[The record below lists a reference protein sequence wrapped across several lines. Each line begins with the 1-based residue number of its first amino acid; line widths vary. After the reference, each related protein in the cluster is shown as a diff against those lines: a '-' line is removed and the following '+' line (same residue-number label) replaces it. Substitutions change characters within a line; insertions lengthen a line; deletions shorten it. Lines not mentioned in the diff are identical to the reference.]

1 MIGRIYT
8 VLPMERE
15 HFFLRILLN
24 HIRGPTSFND
34 LLTVD
39 EVRSRTFKEAAEKR
53 GLLEND
59 DSIKE
64 CLTKPQV
71 H

>member
-1 MIGRIYT
+1 M
-8 VLPMERE
+8 
-15 HFFLRILLN
+15 N